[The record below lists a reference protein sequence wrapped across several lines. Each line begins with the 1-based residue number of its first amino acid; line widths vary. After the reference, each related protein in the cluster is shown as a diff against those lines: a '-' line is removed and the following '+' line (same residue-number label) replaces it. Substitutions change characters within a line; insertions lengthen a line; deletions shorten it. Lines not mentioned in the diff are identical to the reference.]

1 MKAFTE
7 IKNFLTGNK
16 AKEEESKILTPEIFK
31 RKQMYETVMNT
42 RHFVGVKEFCFI
54 PLELL
59 EIDDSYQRL
68 NCINKE
74 KIYSLVNHF
83 DQNKCDP
90 IQVSPHPETYTFAV
104 TNGVHRMMCAQIRKE
119 SGIEACIMTGLS
131 SDPEQRRIQEAALFA
146 TQTDQVDNLSAS
158 QKHNANV
165 VRGIK
170 KYVVLDECIKERKL
184 VVDCKLIR
192 NLPKEKQD
200 EMADYRVLTGY
211 TAALATAGLVDGKA
225 ILTNILDIIEKSAW
239 RNSACGY
246 SVDVIRTLQSILIM
260 HNNDNKIINA
270 IIDYFVHIEPKEF
283 MAQAY
288 AAYPSRTQKERL
300 CILLEKEIAERTGE
314 KPMYTGGD
322 MRLVNSSNNFT
333 RGKNK
338 KEVA

>member
-131 SDPEQRRIQEAALFA
+131 SDPEQRRIQEAALFCN
-146 TQTDQVDNLSAS
+146 TD
-158 QKHNANV
+158 
-165 VRGIK
+165 RPG
-170 KYVVLDECIKERKL
+170 R
-184 VVDCKLIR
+184 
-192 NLPKEKQD
+192 
-200 EMADYRVLTGY
+200 
-211 TAALATAGLVDGKA
+211 
-225 ILTNILDIIEKSAW
+225 
-239 RNSACGY
+239 
-246 SVDVIRTLQSILIM
+246 
-260 HNNDNKIINA
+260 
-270 IIDYFVHIEPKEF
+270 
-283 MAQAY
+283 
-288 AAYPSRTQKERL
+288 
-300 CILLEKEIAERTGE
+300 
-314 KPMYTGGD
+314 
-322 MRLVNSSNNFT
+322 
-333 RGKNK
+333 
-338 KEVA
+338 